1 MKLNEHRN
9 ALRLWNRGHWKNYL
23 FSQGMLLLA
32 SLFLVFFIS
41 IGMGVQD
48 VLDKFLSSD
57 LPAEQVKVTPG
68 GLQAGFFQTETG
80 GMEITED
87 IRLYLDSIPEV
98 ARIDPQIYLHVP
110 AYLSGRLGGS
120 PYYTDITLEG
130 VTSGFLA
137 DSLLTLTD
145 WEYTLDDTSGKY
157 LPIILSENLFLLYN
171 AGFAESNGLLGLTP
185 QAIVGM
191 ECSITLGRSSLANL
205 RHNPITVNAR
215 IIGTSRN
222 MNLFALGVPFEFV
235 EEVNHVFLPE
245 DTRRYSTLVITAERA
260 DDVPEIVRQVEE
272 TGLNAETRRGIAQ
285 KAEVLVGSVT
295 LALSALAGIILFSAL
310 LSAIHTLVADL
321 KSRKY
326 ALGVLMALGTSRD
339 RMAMTFAFQ
348 IFFLSLVSVF
358 SGAALGCLLA
368 WGASYTL
375 LSISPVLHSVV
386 ETIAVFPIGWILTAI
401 STILASAT
409 GIAYV
414 FFRRILSTPVNR
426 LLRG

>member
-1 MKLNEHRN
+1 MKFDEYRT
-9 ALRLWNRGHWKNYL
+9 ALKLWNRGHWKNYL

-48 VLDKFLSSD
+48 LLDRFLSND
-57 LPAEQVKVTPG
+57 LPAEQVKVTPK
-68 GLQAGFFQTETG
+68 GLQAGFFQSETG
-80 GMEITED
+80 GMEITES

-137 DSLLTLTD
+137 DSLLTLSD
-145 WEYTLDDTSGKY
+145 WEYSLSDTADKY

-171 AGFAESNGLLGLTP
+171 AGFAESNNLLGLTP
-185 QAIVGM
+185 EAIVGL
-191 ECSITLGRSSLANL
+191 ECSITLGRSSLVNL

-215 IIGTSRN
+215 IIGTSKN
-222 MNLFALGVPFEFV
+222 MNLFALGAPFEFV
-235 EEVNHVFLPE
+235 EEVNQIFLPE
-245 DTRRYSTLVITAERA
+245 DTRRYSTLVITAVRA
-260 DDVPEIVRQVEE
+260 EDVPKIVRDVEE

-321 KSRKY
+321 RSRKY
-326 ALGVLMALGTSRD
+326 ALGVLMALGTPQD
-339 RMAMTFAFQ
+339 RMAMIFAFQ
-348 IFFLSLVSVF
+348 VFFLSSISVF
-358 SGAALGCLLA
+358 SGAVLGCLMA
-368 WGASYTL
+368 WGASYAL
-375 LSISPVLHSVV
+375 LSISPVLQSVI
-386 ETIAVFPIGWILTAI
+386 ETIAVFPIRWILI
-401 STILASAT
+401 SICFILITAT
-409 GIAYV
+409 GSAYL